1 VTKVL
6 GSVDAVLAAPP
17 PRPPIVVVDPAGDN
31 GTAPDIT
38 KVTVTTKKSGIVTF
52 IVVFKTPFGKDSS
65 LYVYFGTN
73 GWRLGPG
80 GLEVWDPPANEYEP
94 LGSESGTFSVAPGG
108 RALEASCSLADLGN
122 PTTFRFTVQ
131 SLDGDGG
138 AGHMDVT
145 PAAVWRRPAH

>member
-1 VTKVL
+1 MATVL

-17 PRPPIVVVDPAGDN
+17 PTTRIVAVDPAGDS

-38 KVTVTTKKSGIVTF
+38 KVTVTTKKSGVISV

-65 LYVYFGTN
+65 LYVYLGSQ
-73 GWRLGPG
+73 WRLGPG
-80 GLEVWDPPANEYEP
+80 GLEMWDPPADDYEP
-94 LGSESGTFSVAPGG
+94 MGSESGTFAIAPGG